1 MKKNILITG
10 SCGFIGFHLCK
21 KLLESNFKIFGI
33 DNMEGHYEYS
43 LKYNRLKL
51 LKEYNNFEFYNFNIE
66 KITEIEQIFINN
78 KIDIVINLAGRPG
91 VRLSNKYKKEYIE
104 TNILGFFNILELSS
118 KYKIKH
124 LIFPSSSSIYGDSVD
139 IPYKEETNTDYPI
152 SIYAATKK
160 CDEVLAYTYSKL
172 NNLNIT
178 ILRLFTV
185 YGPYG
190 RPDMGYY
197 KFVKMIMNNEKIEL
211 YNNGDIKRD
220 FTYIDDVVEAFY
232 RIIMSKPLEKYNVY
246 NIGNE
251 HPVLIKDVIITLS
264 KEMKTE
270 NLISDDYNIYD
281 YLENHEEILEGDV
294 YETYSDTSKFYKDFN
309 YKPKTN
315 IEKGLK
321 SFIKWYKEYYNK

>member
-21 KLLESNFKIFGI
+21 NLFESNFKIFGI

-43 LKYNRLKL
+43 WKYNRLKL

-66 KITEIEQIFINN
+66 KITEIEEIFINN

-294 YETYSDTSKFYKDFN
+294 YETYSDTSK
-309 YKPKTN
+309 
-315 IEKGLK
+315 
-321 SFIKWYKEYYNK
+321 WYKEYYNK